1 MAIAITRDLREMF
14 GLVRDQGDRPTC
26 LAFAASD
33 SHAALR
39 DGWEPLSC
47 EFAFYHS
54 QRRSGRSPHVGAT
67 LSAMLD
73 TLRVDG
79 QPLEPEWPYLPAV
92 PNDLD
97 AWAPPEKIGVLY
109 RRAGERRG
117 NNFGEIIEPLDD
129 GHPALVLMMLSDA
142 FYVPDLSGVVVAPVS
157 EGPDPQRRHAVI
169 AVAHGIVSNE
179 RAVLVRNSW
188 GSDWGIG
195 GHAWLPEPF
204 LTPRL
209 IQVALLTGNVDVFAH
224 RTAA

>member
-1 MAIAITRDLREMF
+1 MTIAIMCDLRSMF
-14 GLVRDQGDRPTC
+14 GLVRNQGDRPTC

-73 TLRVDG
+73 TLRADG
-79 QPLEPEWPYLPAV
+79 QPVEPEWPYLLAV

-97 AWAPPEKIGVLY
+97 AWAPPENIGALY
-109 RRAGERRG
+109 RRAGERRSKD
-117 NNFGEIIEPLDD
+117 FGEIIALLDD
-129 GHPALVLMMLSDA
+129 GRPALLLMMLSDA
-142 FYVPDLSGVVVAPVS
+142 FYVPDLRGVVVAPMG
-157 EGPDPQRRHAVI
+157 EGPDPQRRHAVV

-188 GSDWGIG
+188 GSDWGIR
-195 GHAWLPEPF
+195 GHAWLSEVF

-209 IQVALLTGNVDVFAH
+209 IRVVLLTENVDVFAH